1 MKKAIIL
8 SVLYSQVGFFIL
20 IPLSIQLIT
29 HLHPLVI
36 GIVWFCF
43 SSFITFFVFL
53 INKERIVIS
62 KQIFHVIIF
71 LYSFG
76 LFILLFFRP
85 ENQSYGT
92 VNLIPFE
99 TIYFYLSKQS
109 NFLISIYN
117 IGANIVLFLPF
128 GLYYRYLKMN
138 STMRQLLVIAIC
150 SISTIEAVQFITRRG
165 SLDID
170 DLILNTLGVFIGYIL
185 SPFIRKVLIIKEAT
199 Q

>member
-8 SVLYSQVGFFIL
+8 SILYSQVGFFIL
-20 IPLSIQLIT
+20 IPLSLQLIT

-117 IGANIVLFLPF
+117 IGANIILFLPF
-128 GLYYRYLKMN
+128 GLYYRYLKRN
-138 STMRQLLVIAIC
+138 STIRQLLVIAIC

-170 DLILNTLGVFIGYIL
+170 DLILNTSGLFIGYIL
-185 SPFIRKVLIIKEAT
+185 SPFIRKVLIIKEAI